1 MQSLDDRLLTRIEV
15 ENRFGIPKRF
25 LETAVSKGNG
35 PEFVRFG
42 RLVRYRVQD
51 IEAWIESCIVKG
63 NT

>member
-1 MQSLDDRLLTRIEV
+1 MLTRIEV